1 MDRIGVVGASYRTV
15 HIDQL
20 TAAALPADFPR
31 ENLVEFARLAGFS
44 ELVYLGT
51 CNRVEFYFRGET
63 RIHTNPLLF
72 HLRRSLADLTEGQCQ
87 LPEDDNLYVHFG
99 RSAVRHL
106 FRVTSALDSMMVGE
120 AQITGQA
127 KEAHEIAHNS
137 GLLGGILDQTFHES
151 FHLAK
156 RIRTET
162 ELTRRPVSLVTLVER
177 KLKEHLGESSAPV
190 LILGAG
196 EMARQALKLV
206 RANEDGRPVVVAN
219 RTPARAQ
226 EMAKGD
232 PNISTLP
239 LEKAI
244 SDPPSVGTIIAVTS
258 SNDALLDR
266 HQVASVRDR
275 LPEEEELLLID
286 LAMPPN
292 VAPESGSLARVVLHG
307 IEEMREE
314 AEINRQRRLEEMD
327 RCEKLVE
334 HQLTILR
341 RHLLDRA
348 LSPAARSIQKS
359 YTEMAERAIQHSFT
373 KELAHLEQSDRE
385 AVERMASG
393 LVKRL
398 VQVPLKGLKGAA
410 VNHSSA
416 VIDGFLSGLENNN
429 GSDDDGGES

>member
-15 HIDQL
+15 HVDQL
-20 TAAALPADFPR
+20 AAAALPADFPR

-72 HLRRSLADLTEGQCQ
+72 HLRRSLADLTDGQCQ
-87 LPEDDNLYVHFG
+87 LPEDDSLYVHFG
-99 RSAVRHL
+99 PSAVRHL

-127 KEAHEIAHNS
+127 KEAHEIAHSS

-156 RIRTET
+156 RVRTET

-177 KLKEHLGESSAPV
+177 KLNEHLEASSAPV

-206 RANEDGRPVVVAN
+206 RTNDDARPVVVAN

-226 EMAKGD
+226 AMAEGD
-232 PNISTLP
+232 PLISTIP
-239 LEKAI
+239 LEEAI
-244 SDPPSVGTIIAVTS
+244 ADPPAVGTIVAVTS
-258 SNDALLDR
+258 SQEALLDR
-266 HQVASVRDR
+266 QRVISARDR
-275 LPEEEELLLID
+275 LPDGEELLVID

-341 RHLLDRA
+341 RRLLDRA

-359 YTEMAERAIQHSFT
+359 YAEMAERAVRHSFA
-373 KELAHLEQSDRE
+373 KELAHLEESDRK
-385 AVERMASG
+385 AVERLAAG

-398 VQVPLKGLKGAA
+398 VQVPLKGLKAAA

-416 VIDGFLSGLENNN
+416 VIDGFLKGLENNN
-429 GSDDDGGES
+429 GSGEGDKE

>member
-1 MDRIGVVGASYRTV
+1 LDRIGVVGASYRTV
-15 HIDQL
+15 HVDQL
-20 TAAALPADFPR
+20 AAAALPADFPR

-72 HLRRSLADLTEGQCQ
+72 HLRRNLADLTDGQCQ
-87 LPEDDNLYVHFG
+87 LPEDEKLYVHFG

-156 RIRTET
+156 RVRTET

-177 KLKEHLGESSAPV
+177 KLNEHLEASLGPI

-206 RANEDGRPVVVAN
+206 RTSDDSRPVIVAN

-226 EMAKGD
+226 EMADGD
-232 PNISTLP
+232 PFISTIS
-239 LEKAI
+239 LEEATD
-244 SDPPSVGTIIAVTS
+244 DPPAVGTIIAVTS
-258 SNDALLDR
+258 SQEALLDR
-266 HQVASVRDR
+266 QRVTSVRDR
-275 LPEEEELLLID
+275 LPEGEELLVID
-286 LAMPPN
+286 LAMPQN

-307 IEEMREE
+307 IDEMRDE

-359 YTEMAERAIQHSFT
+359 YAEMAERAVRHSFS
-373 KELAHLEQSDRE
+373 KELAHLDDSDRE
-385 AVERMASG
+385 AVERMASS

-416 VIDGFLSGLENNN
+416 VIDGFLNGLEDNN
-429 GSDDDGGES
+429 GSGEGGDR

>member
-1 MDRIGVVGASYRTV
+1 VQ
-15 HIDQL
+15 IDQL
-20 TAAALPADFPR
+20 AAAALPADFPR
-31 ENLVEFARLAGFS
+31 ENLVDLARLAGFS

-72 HLRRSLADLTEGQCQ
+72 HLRRSLADLTNGQCQ
-87 LPEDDNLYVHFG
+87 LPPDENLYVHFG

-177 KLKEHLGESSAPV
+177 KLHEHLESSSAPV

-206 RANEDGRPVVVAN
+206 RSSQESRPVVVAN
-219 RTPARAQ
+219 RTPSRAR
-226 EMAKGD
+226 EMAAGD
-232 PNISTLP
+232 SGVSTMS
-239 LEKAI
+239 LEEAI
-244 SDPPSVGTIIAVTS
+244 SSPPPVGTIVAVTS
-258 SNDALLDR
+258 SHEALLGRSRIAAVRDALPDG
-266 HQVASVRDR
+266 
-275 LPEEEELLLID
+275 EELLVVD

-292 VAPESGSLARVVLHG
+292 VSPEAGSLGHVTLHG
-307 IEEMREE
+307 IEEMRDE
-314 AEINRQRRLEEMD
+314 AEVNRQRRLEEMD

-334 HQLTILR
+334 HQLATLR

-348 LSPAARSIQKS
+348 LSPAARSIHRSFSQ
-359 YTEMAERAIQHSFT
+359 MAERAVRHSFS
-373 KELAHLEQSDRE
+373 KELSHLGKTDRQ
-385 AVERMASG
+385 AVERMAEG
-393 LVKRL
+393 LAKRL

-410 VNHSSA
+410 SNHSSA
-416 VIDGFLSGLENNN
+416 VIDGFIRGLESNN
-429 GSDDDGGES
+429 GSGEDGNT